1 MIKTSMSNFLNSV
14 SSNSNQEITHKTII
28 HVPQNNMIFSVSE
41 IYLFNTENN
50 TLEKIEL
57 WKTNFNS

>member
-1 MIKTSMSNFLNSV
+1 MIISD
-14 SSNSNQEITHKTII
+14 
-28 HVPQNNMIFSVSE
+28 PE

>member
-1 MIKTSMSNFLNSV
+1 MSNFLNSV

-28 HVPQNNMIFSVSE
+28 HVPQNNMIISVPE

>member
-1 MIKTSMSNFLNSV
+1 MIISV
-14 SSNSNQEITHKTII
+14 
-28 HVPQNNMIFSVSE
+28 PE

-57 WKTNFNS
+57 SKTNFNS